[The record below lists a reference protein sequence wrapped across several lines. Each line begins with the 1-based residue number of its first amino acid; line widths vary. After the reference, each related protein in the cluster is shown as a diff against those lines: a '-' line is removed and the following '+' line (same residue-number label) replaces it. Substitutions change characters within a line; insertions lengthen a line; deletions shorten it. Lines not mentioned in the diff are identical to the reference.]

1 MKKDLQ
7 LKEVTEFDENL
18 LDQIEMLEEIYYDLH
33 SMLSNY
39 DERLKAV
46 LDRHEQDF
54 LSAYKTHMMKVEKEL
69 VTLKKKADE

>member
-46 LDRHEQDF
+46 LDRHE
-54 LSAYKTHMMKVEKEL
+54 
-69 VTLKKKADE
+69 